1 MPDLSILS
9 DAQLEDAYN
18 DSCFNTGDTDL
29 SDAVILEILKNRPA
43 FEPQTFDLMWELQ
56 DCGWNGGATQ
66 DDRDA
71 R

>member
-1 MPDLSILS
+1 MTDLTILT

-18 DSCFNTGDTDL
+18 DSNLTCDADL
-29 SDAVILEILKNRPA
+29 SDAVIQEILNNRPA
-43 FEPQTFDLMWELQ
+43 FEPQTYDLMWELQ

-66 DDRDA
+66 EDRDA